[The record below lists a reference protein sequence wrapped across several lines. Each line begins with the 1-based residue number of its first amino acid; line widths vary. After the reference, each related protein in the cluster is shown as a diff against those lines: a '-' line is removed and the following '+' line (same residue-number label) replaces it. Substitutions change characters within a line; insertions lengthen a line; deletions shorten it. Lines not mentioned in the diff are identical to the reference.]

1 LSVHRIGASKGI
13 PVNFPFVNDDFRLTV
28 ALQQEDEANELLESL
43 HELQLEGR
51 GAFDERVIVS
61 HEGPNVF
68 LYADSEERL
77 EHARELVDARLSE
90 LGLGAM
96 MLFTRWHPI
105 EQRWEDADLPLPIT
119 AEARE
124 AERRVRLERETRE
137 SESRGAAE
145 WEVRVE
151 LPSHHETVALAER
164 LESDGLAVVRRWRF
178 LLVGA
183 ANEDE
188 ARSLARRLEAEAPP
202 GATVHVEPG
211 GEMAWEVAPQNPFVI
226 FGGLGL

>member
-1 LSVHRIGASKGI
+1 
-13 PVNFPFVNDDFRLTV
+13 VNDDLRLTV
-28 ALQQEDEANELLESL
+28 VLQSEDEANDLLESL

-61 HEGPNVF
+61 HDGPNVF
-68 LYADSEERL
+68 LYGDSEERL
-77 EHARELVDARLSE
+77 ERARELVHQRLSE

-96 MLFTRWHPI
+96 MHLTRWHPI
-105 EQRWEDADLPLPIT
+105 EQSWQDAELPLPLT
-119 AEARE
+119 DEARE
-124 AERRVRLERETRE
+124 AERRVRLERETAE
-137 SESRGAAE
+137 SEASGAAE

-151 LPSHHETVALAER
+151 LPSHHETVVLADR
-164 LESDGLAVVRRWRF
+164 LESEGLPVVRRWRF

-183 ANEDE
+183 ANEDD
-188 ARSLARRLEAEAPP
+188 ARALAKRLEAEAAP

-226 FGGLGL
+226 FGGLGV